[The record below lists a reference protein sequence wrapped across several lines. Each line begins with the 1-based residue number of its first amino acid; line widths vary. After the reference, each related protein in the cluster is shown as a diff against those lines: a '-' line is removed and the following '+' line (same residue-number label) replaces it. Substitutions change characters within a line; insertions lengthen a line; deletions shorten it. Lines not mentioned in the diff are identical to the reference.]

1 LRYHKALQAYAK
13 ARPNG
18 FSPTPSSSATTTTTS
33 SSPLSVVINAYR
45 CSRGERRVPSPERRF
60 KNGTKIGK
68 LEKR

>member
-1 LRYHKALQAYAK
+1 MQKRGQTGLAPPPAA
-13 ARPNG
+13 
-18 FSPTPSSSATTTTTS
+18 ATTTTTS
-33 SSPLSVVINAYR
+33 SSSSPLFVVINAYR